1 MFLGFFLVH
10 TVVLIDTDK
19 KRNEASVG
27 RIATS
32 QFFLRIAIR
41 YADKKQ
47 IKLLHYMKISSQAYR
62 QLV

>member
-1 MFLGFFLVH
+1 MFLGGFLVH

-19 KRNEASVG
+19 KRNEASVE

-32 QFFLRIAIR
+32 RFFLRKAIR

-47 IKLLHYMKISSQAYR
+47 IKTSHYMKISSQAYR